1 MSNRD
6 EIIEAMARGI
16 CESRLWPG
24 AWNSRTD
31 FEGERRALI
40 EDAAAALAAFEAV
53 VLSRNHNELIAR
65 LRSPTF
71 GTETSVAAADALED
85 VTAIAK
91 AARRACEWYAEE
103 NAALRSRLTE
113 TKEALRP
120 FAVTDPSW
128 ENQPDHLE
136 IELCGDDT
144 QPQPCITLG
153 DFRRANAALSDAPA
167 PKGQSDD

>member
-40 EDAAAALAAFEAV
+40 EDAAAALAAFKAV

-71 GTETSVAAADALED
+71 GTETSVAAANAIEAAEARAVEAEQTAHYANGVAELAMKHRDDAEHQL
-85 VTAIAK
+85 
-91 AARRACEWYAEE
+91 AAAMV
-103 NAALRSRLTE
+103 ALRQVKCAHPDCWAEDIAR
-113 TKEALRP
+113 
-120 FAVTDPSW
+120 AVLAGEKP
-128 ENQPDHLE
+128 
-136 IELCGDDT
+136 
-144 QPQPCITLG
+144 
-153 DFRRANAALSDAPA
+153 
-167 PKGQSDD
+167 